1 MRDTGDAAARN
12 RGRSLTKDKLA
23 SLGIDRLASLLLDVA
38 HGDERLLERLWQAV
52 EAPAEDGPAGEPDS
66 DAPPPH
72 MVGTSRAMRTAFD
85 VIRKYAT
92 TDASVLITGESGT
105 GKELVALAIH
115 ERSSLKAGPFVPIN
129 CAGLPPTLI
138 ASELFGHEKGAFTG
152 AYQRKIGRIEA
163 AKGGTL
169 FLDEIGDLPL
179 ELQVHLLRFLQEKT
193 IDRVGGRGSIR
204 VDVRVLAATHDDLR
218 KAVAEGRFREDLF
231 FRLNVLCLKMPPL
244 RERGDD
250 VDLLSTYFLRKFSE
264 EMNRPVLGFDES
276 ALRAI
281 RSYRWPGNVRE
292 LISCVRRGAV
302 MAEGDTITLGDLGLP
317 EDGEMPATRE
327 GQAAGTGYGGDL
339 GEDSPAVP
347 LARARSEVE
356 VALIRT
362 ALARRGRNIKRT
374 AEDLDISRVTLYR
387 LMDKHGIQSR

>member
-1 MRDTGDAAARN
+1 MSSVGDAVAET

-23 SLGIDRLASLLLDVA
+23 SLGTNRLASLLLDVA

-52 EAPAEDGPAGEPDS
+52 GTPAEDGPAGEA
-66 DAPPPH
+66 DAAPPH
-72 MVGTSRAMRTAFD
+72 MVGTSQAMRAAFNA
-85 VIRKYAT
+85 IRKYAT
-92 TDASVLITGESGT
+92 TDAPVLITGESGT

-115 ERSSLKAGPFVPIN
+115 ERSVSKAGPFAPIN
-129 CAGLPPTLI
+129 CAALPPMLI

-179 ELQVHLLRFLQEKT
+179 EMQVHLLRFLQEKT

-204 VDVRVLAATHDDLR
+204 VDVRVIAATNDDLN

-231 FRLNVLCLKMPPL
+231 FRLNVLCLEMPPL
-244 RERGDD
+244 RARGDD
-250 VDLLSTYFLRKFSE
+250 VDLLSTYFLRKFNE
-264 EMNRPVLGFDES
+264 EMNRPDLGFDES
-276 ALRAI
+276 ARRAI
-281 RSYRWPGNVRE
+281 RGYRWPGNVRE
-292 LISCVRRGAV
+292 LISCVRRGVV
-302 MAEGDTITLGDLGLP
+302 MAEGDKITLGDLSLP
-317 EDGEMPATRE
+317 EGGEKPAVGE
-327 GQAAGTGYGGDL
+327 GRAAGTGYGGDL
-339 GEDSPAVP
+339 GEDGRAMP
-347 LARARSEVE
+347 LARARSELE
-356 VALIRT
+356 IALIRR
-362 ALARRGRNIKRT
+362 ALARRDRNIKRT

>member
-1 MRDTGDAAARN
+1 MSGTGDAAARD

-23 SLGIDRLASLLLDVA
+23 SLGIDRLVSLLLEEA

-52 EAPAEDGPAGEPDS
+52 EAPAEDRPAGEPDS
-66 DAPPPH
+66 DSAPPH
-72 MVGTSRAMRTAFD
+72 MVGTSQVMRTAFD
-85 VIRKYAT
+85 AIRKYAT

-115 ERSSLKAGPFVPIN
+115 ERSRWKAGPFAPIS

-193 IDRVGGRGSIR
+193 IDRVGGQRSIR
-204 VDVRVLAATHDDLR
+204 VNVRVIAATHDDLR
-218 KAVAEGRFREDLF
+218 ESVAAGRFREDLF
-231 FRLNVLCLKMPPL
+231 FRLNVLCLELTPL

-250 VDLLSTYFLRKFSE
+250 VDLLSTYFLRQFNE
-264 EMNRPVLGFDES
+264 DMNRPVLGFDES

-292 LISCVRRGAV
+292 LISCVRRGVV
-302 MAEGDTITLGDLGLP
+302 MAEGDKITLGDLGLP
-317 EDGEMPATRE
+317 EDRERSAGRE
-327 GQAAGTGYGGDL
+327 GQAAGMSYGGDL
-339 GEDSPAVP
+339 GEDRPPMP
-347 LARARSEVE
+347 LARARSELE
-356 VALIRT
+356 FALIRR
-362 ALARRGRNIKRT
+362 ALARRGRNVKRT

-387 LMDKHGIQSR
+387 LMDKHGIQLR

>member
-1 MRDTGDAAARN
+1 MSGTDDAAAGN

-66 DAPPPH
+66 DSAPPH
-72 MVGTSRAMRTAFD
+72 MVGTSQAMRAAFD
-85 VIRKYAT
+85 AIRKYAT
-92 TDASVLITGESGT
+92 TDAPVLITGESGT

-115 ERSSLKAGPFVPIN
+115 ERSSWKAGPFVPIN

-138 ASELFGHEKGAFTG
+138 ASELFGHEKGSFTG

-163 AKGGTL
+163 AKGGTV

-193 IDRVGGRGSIR
+193 IDRVGGQGSIR
-204 VDVRVLAATHDDLR
+204 VDVRVIAATHDDLN

-231 FRLNVLCLKMPPL
+231 FRLNVLRLEMPPL

-250 VDLLSTYFLRKFSE
+250 VDLLSTYFLKMFSE

-302 MAEGDTITLGDLGLP
+302 MAEGDKITLGDLGLP
-317 EDGEMPATRE
+317 EDGERPAGRE
-327 GQAAGTGYGGDL
+327 GQAAGMSYGGDL
-339 GEDSPAVP
+339 GEDSPPMP
-347 LARARSEVE
+347 LARARSEIE
-356 VALIRT
+356 VALIRR
-362 ALARRGRNIKRT
+362 ALARRGRNVKRT

>member
-1 MRDTGDAAARN
+1 MSGIGDAAARD

-23 SLGIDRLASLLLDVA
+23 SLGIDRLVSLLLEEA

-52 EAPAEDGPAGEPDS
+52 EAPAEDGPAGESDS
-66 DAPPPH
+66 DSAPPH
-72 MVGTSRAMRTAFD
+72 MVGTSQAMRATFD
-85 VIRKYAT
+85 SIRKYAT
-92 TDASVLITGESGT
+92 TDATVLITGESGT

-115 ERSSLKAGPFVPIN
+115 ERSNCKAGPFVPIN

-152 AYQRKIGRIEA
+152 AYQCKIGRIEA

-193 IDRVGGRGSIR
+193 IDRVGGQRSIR
-204 VDVRVLAATHDDLR
+204 VNVRVIAATHNDLR
-218 KAVAEGRFREDLF
+218 EAVAAGRFRDDLF
-231 FRLNVLCLKMPPL
+231 FRLNVLCLELTPL

-250 VDLLSTYFLRKFSE
+250 VDLLSTYFLRQFNE
-264 EMNRPVLGFDES
+264 DMNRPVLGFDES

-292 LISCVRRGAV
+292 LISCVRRGVV
-302 MAEGDTITLGDLGLP
+302 MAEGDKITLGDLGLP
-317 EDGEMPATRE
+317 EDRERSAGRE
-327 GQAAGTGYGGDL
+327 GQAAGMSYGGNL
-339 GEDSPAVP
+339 GEDSPPMP
-347 LARARSEVE
+347 LARARSELE
-356 VALIRT
+356 FALIRR

-387 LMDKHGIQSR
+387 LMDKHGIQLR